1 MDNLLHPRVARAR
14 AVLLLPAL
22 AALLGS
28 CKSVPAGG
36 GAPTEI
42 LWDRYGVPHIYAS
55 SDADAFLGYG
65 YAQMAA
71 HGNLILKLYAESRG
85 RAAEYWGPSHLDN
98 DRFVRTMDIP
108 GRAAA
113 WYRQLSPAMRANL
126 AAFAAGANR
135 YVTEHPETIPD
146 SLKGVLPVTPEDLL
160 AHEQKVVN
168 FMFMLGRQAELPG
181 TMRNTPRPASNMWA
195 VSGRRSASGR
205 PLLLGNP
212 HLPWRDLYLFFE
224 AHIVTPGRNF
234 TGVALVGMP
243 SPLIG
248 FNDHVGWS
256 HTVNTQDGA
265 DVYRLVPSGGGY
277 LLDGAVRPYA
287 TRTELLKVR
296 LAGGFRTDTL
306 VVRESVHGPVFR
318 DDSTGTFALRVA
330 GLEDPRAVE
339 QWWVMGGATSMAQF
353 ERIVQGLHVPFFNI
367 MAASGDGHTYYL
379 FGGKT
384 PRRPRGDF
392 ASWSAPVRGDSSAL
406 IWTDYLSY
414 GELPHVMDPSTG
426 WLQNAN
432 DPPWTVSWPLLFN
445 PDSFP
450 AYVAPRV
457 MGFRPQQSALLQL
470 ADSSITFE
478 ELVQYKHS
486 SRMALADRILPE
498 LLAAARSGG
507 DADARAAAEVLAAW
521 DRSANAESRGAILFE
536 EWVTRWYGTPGR
548 QPFAHP
554 WRLDSALT
562 TPRGLANPAGAV
574 AALSAAARATVQAH
588 GALDV
593 PYGTVKRLRHDGQ
606 DLPGNGGPGDPFG
619 IFRVAQYAPGADG
632 KAAIV
637 AGDTYYQVVEFSSP
651 VRARVL
657 TAYGNASQPGSPHRG
672 DQLALFARQEMRE
685 AWRTRAE
692 VERHLESRVVL
703 RPGAEATELPKTATG
718 KIQEYVLRGRRTGIA
733 AQ

>member
-1 MDNLLHPRVARAR
+1 MDHIRHPRVARGR
-14 AVLLLPAL
+14 AALLLPAL
-22 AALLGS
+22 AALLAG
-28 CKSVPAGG
+28 CRSVPASD

-55 SDADAFLGYG
+55 SDADAFHGYG
-65 YAQMAA
+65 YAQMAS
-71 HGNLILKLYAESRG
+71 HGNLILKLYAEARG
-85 RAAEYWGPSHLDN
+85 RAAEYWGPSQLDN

-108 GRAAA
+108 GRATT
-113 WYRQLSPAMRANL
+113 WHRQLSPAMRANL

-135 YVTEHPETIPD
+135 YVREHPEAIPD
-146 SLKGVLPVTPEDLL
+146 SLKVVLPVTAVDPL
-160 AHEQKVVN
+160 AHEQKVIN
-168 FMFMLGRQAELPG
+168 FLFMLGRQAELPG
-181 TMRNTPRPASNMWA
+181 TMRNTPPPASNMWA

-212 HLPWRDLYLFFE
+212 HLPWHDLYLFYE

-234 TGVALVGMP
+234 TGITLVGMP

-248 FNDHVGWS
+248 FNEHVGWS

-277 LLDGAVRPYA
+277 RLDGAVRAYA

-296 LAGGFRTDTL
+296 LAGAVRTDTL

-330 GLEDPRAVE
+330 GLDDPRALE
-339 QWWVMGGATSMAQF
+339 QWWAMGGATSMAQF
-353 ERIVQGLHVPFFNI
+353 EGIVRGLHVPFFNI
-367 MAASGDGHTYYL
+367 MAASGDGHTFYL

-384 PRRPRGDF
+384 PRRARGDVAF
-392 ASWSAPVRGDSSAL
+392 WSVPVRGDSIAL

-414 GELPHVMDPSTG
+414 RELPHVMDPPTG

-432 DPPWTVSWPLLFN
+432 DPPWTVTWPLLFH
-445 PDSFP
+445 PDRFP
-450 AYVAPRV
+450 AYLAPRV
-457 MGFRPQQSALLQL
+457 MGFRPQQSARMQL
-470 ADSSITFE
+470 ADSSITLE
-478 ELVQYKHS
+478 ELVRYKHS

-498 LLAAARSGG
+498 LLAAAHTSG
-507 DADARAAAEVLAAW
+507 DSSARRAAEVLAAW

-536 EWVTRWYGTPGR
+536 EWVTRWSTTPG
-548 QPFAHP
+548 QLPFAHP

-562 TPRGLANPAGAV
+562 TPRGLANPAAAV
-574 AALSAAARATVQAH
+574 AALSAAARATVQVH

-593 PYGTVKRLRHDGQ
+593 PYGQVKRLRRDGQ
-606 DLPGNGGPGDPFG
+606 DLPGDGGPGDPFG
-619 IFRVAQYAPGADG
+619 VFRVAQYAPGADG
-632 KAAIV
+632 TAAIIF
-637 AGDTYYQVVEFSSP
+637 GDTHYLAVEFSSP
-651 VRARVL
+651 VRAKVL

-672 DQLALFARQEMRE
+672 DQLPLFARQEMRD

-703 RPGAEATELPKTATG
+703 RPGAEAAQRPGTATG
-718 KIQEYVLRGRRTGIA
+718 MILTELRRGGRAGITG
-733 AQ
+733 Q